1 MHLRKAFALAVLALM
16 GVVCIYAADIT
27 GTWTAEFDTQVG
39 LQKYTYEFKAEG
51 TKLTGKAIADIAGSK
66 SETTIQDGT
75 INGDEISFVEM
86 QDYQGQQVRMVYKGT
101 VSGDEIKFS
110 RNVADMV
117 DEEFV
122 AKRAK

>member
-1 MHLRKAFALAVLALM
+1 MLSRKLVVLAALVLV
-16 GVVCIYAADIT
+16 GSVCIYAADIT

-39 LQKYTYEFKAEG
+39 LQKYTYEFKVEG

-66 SETTIQDGT
+66 SESTIQDG
-75 INGDEISFVEM
+75 IVKGNEISFVEM
-86 QDYQGQQVRMVYKGT
+86 QEYQGQQVRIVYKGT

-117 DEEFV
+117 DEELV
-122 AKRAK
+122 AKRVK

>member
-1 MHLRKAFALAVLALM
+1 MHLRKAFALAVLVLM

-39 LQKYTYEFKAEG
+39 LQKYTYEFKVEG

-66 SETTIQDGT
+66 SESAIQDGAV
-75 INGDEISFVEM
+75 NGDEISFVEM
-86 QDYQGQQVRMVYKGT
+86 QDYQGQQVRIVYKGT

>member
-1 MHLRKAFALAVLALM
+1 MHLRKAFALAVLVLM
-16 GVVCIYAADIT
+16 GVVCTYAADIT

-39 LQKYTYEFKAEG
+39 LQKYTYEFKVEG

-66 SETTIQDGT
+66 SEATIQDGT